1 MFKKIIQYVCCIICA
16 LFLSACDMD
25 QTSLRQVNSNIL
37 DSFDFYAY
45 SEDSGLYSI
54 NAKGAQYVVFNR
66 MPIDPDRVTLTNEDG
81 VYTIH
86 FERVSNINEGTYVY
100 QFQMDPAC
108 SSKDC
113 YLICMEQDTEVP
125 FESIILTQ

>member
-1 MFKKIIQYVCCIICA
+1 MFKKIIHYVFYMICA
-16 LFLSACDMD
+16 LFLSACQMD
-25 QTSLRQVNSNIL
+25 QISLRQINSNIL
-37 DSFDFYAY
+37 DQFDFYADL
-45 SEDSGLYSI
+45 EDAGLYSI
-54 NAKGAQYVVFNR
+54 NAKGVHYVVFNR
-66 MPIDPDRVTLTNEDG
+66 MPIDPDRVTLTSEDG
-81 VYTIH
+81 IYTIH

-125 FESIILTQ
+125 FESSILVQ